1 MKKSQVW
8 FERLGI
14 CCLFL
19 TFISLAIA
27 LTINARFIYVIDIDY
42 LNILDFVHLSKE
54 RLLENYDQLMAFL
67 NRPWIT
73 ELNLPDFPMSSNGRA
88 HFYDVKKL
96 FMLDY
101 GVLLVTLVPS
111 VMFLHHLKKSIRF
124 WRLVRPFKWGMAAPV
139 VLLALMAVGFD
150 QFFIT
155 FHEVFFTNEDWLF
168 DPATD
173 PIINVLPEQ
182 YFMHCFLF
190 FFVLIELFFWIMIL
204 IGKKE
209 SKNH

>member
-1 MKKSQVW
+1 
-8 FERLGI
+8 
-14 CCLFL
+14 
-19 TFISLAIA
+19 
-27 LTINARFIYVIDIDY
+27 
-42 LNILDFVHLSKE
+42 
-54 RLLENYDQLMAFL
+54 
-67 NRPWIT
+67 
-73 ELNLPDFPMSSNGRA
+73 
-88 HFYDVKKL
+88 
-96 FMLDY
+96 
-101 GVLLVTLVPS
+101 
-111 VMFLHHLKKSIRF
+111 
-124 WRLVRPFKWGMAAPV
+124 MAAPV